1 MSTYI
6 HPELE
11 SIVRNMKNHY
21 STIDDLFESVCC
33 TTDYSPEIVKEAVF
47 HVTRK
52 NPTMASQTFMG
63 ILG

>member
-1 MSTYI
+1 MSAHI

-11 SIVRNMKNHY
+11 SIVRDKKDQY
-21 STIDDLFESVCC
+21 LTIDDLFESVCC

-47 HVTRK
+47 RVTRK